1 MCDRREP
8 LELVSEK
15 QGHIWSIHSRNPEAA
30 LFRFL
35 DWHPGIEGMLGSSS
49 NECILIRLPDFYIVF
64 QRESV

>member
-1 MCDRREP
+1 MYDHREP

-35 DWHPGIEGMLGSSS
+35 DWHIRIEGMLSSS
-49 NECILIRLPDFYIVF
+49 SSGCILIRLLDFHIVF